1 MIRFSSLLY
10 TQPAS
15 EEHMHDHEGTS
26 NRKGAASSVA
36 ASSADSPTVSEAGLP
51 PWASLNLDYHGDT
64 SGWA

>member
-1 MIRFSSLLY
+1 
-10 TQPAS
+10 
-15 EEHMHDHEGTS
+15 MHDHEGTS